1 MNWRIPPVGTWGGT
15 SLLLAALSL
24 PLFATAQSVAAPWQG
39 LRTVGR
45 GRCAGSGS
53 SSMTPPSTARAVA
66 ISRALPAGPQHYL
79 REGHR
84 APGSAGGDRR
94 RVAAARPW

>member
-39 LRTVGR
+39 
-45 GRCAGSGS
+45 CA
-53 SSMTPPSTARAVA
+53 PWD
-66 ISRALPAGPQHYL
+66 
-79 REGHR
+79 
-84 APGSAGGDRR
+84 GGDALAL
-94 RVAAARPW
+94 VQAL

>member
-39 LRTVGR
+39 LRTVGQGEMR
-45 GRCAGSGS
+45 WLWFKLYDATLYSESGRYQPGRY
-53 SSMTPPSTARAVA
+53 P
-66 ISRALPAGPQHYL
+66 
-79 REGHR
+79 EGHR
-84 APGSAGGDRR
+84 APGSAGGAPR

>member
-39 LRTVGR
+39 LRTVGQGEMR
-45 GRCAGSGS
+45 W
-53 SSMTPPSTARAVA
+53 
-66 ISRALPAGPQHYL
+66 L
-79 REGHR
+79 
-84 APGSAGGDRR
+84 
-94 RVAAARPW
+94 